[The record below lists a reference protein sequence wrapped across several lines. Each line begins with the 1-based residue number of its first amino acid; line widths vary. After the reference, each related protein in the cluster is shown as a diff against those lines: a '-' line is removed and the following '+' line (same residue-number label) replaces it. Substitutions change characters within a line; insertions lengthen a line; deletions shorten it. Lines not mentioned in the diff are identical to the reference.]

1 VILNYHKDSN
11 NLKSFFEQIKMR
23 HLVSFDCVVKH
34 DFSSAE
40 CKNLKKTYATLI
52 FKVSEVDGSIKSKS
66 IEVNLDELKLFR
78 EEILRIEEA
87 LS

>member
-1 VILNYHKDSN
+1 
-11 NLKSFFEQIKMR
+11 MR
-23 HLVSFDCVVKH
+23 HLVAFDCVVKH

-52 FKVSEVDGSIKSKS
+52 FKVSEVDGSVKTKS
-66 IEVNLDELKLFR
+66 IEVNLEELKQFR